1 VNTFNEIQGALEDEL
16 KSLKTR
22 RDAVQEALTVY
33 GGSASKAAPGAKLP
47 LVDMARTVVRNAGRP
62 LSIEKIIE
70 GIRKTYG
77 IEPPDTLAPVLT
89 RRAAEKEGFFLTDR
103 EEIGV
108 LATNSRIQTAEAIR
122 SSNWPRKLEPDS
134 GIMK

>member
-1 VNTFNEIQGALEDEL
+1 MKTDNEIQGTLEEEI
-16 KSLKTR
+16 KGLKTR
-22 RDAVQEALTVY
+22 RDAVQEMLTVY

-89 RRAAEKEGFFLTDR
+89 R
-103 EEIGV
+103 
-108 LATNSRIQTAEAIR
+108 
-122 SSNWPRKLEPDS
+122 
-134 GIMK
+134 

>member
-1 VNTFNEIQGALEDEL
+1 VNTDNEIQGALEEEL
-16 KSLKTR
+16 KGLQTR

-62 LSIEKIIE
+62 LSIEKIIA

-77 IEPPDTLAPVLT
+77 VVPPEGLVFALE
-89 RRAAEKEGFFLTDR
+89 RRAKEKRGFFLTD
-103 EEIGV
+103 EGTIGV
-108 LATNSRIQTAEAIR
+108 LATSSQAEEPIQ
-122 SSNWPRKLEPDS
+122 SSNRPRKLKPA
-134 GIMK
+134 